1 MKTTIRMKING
12 SYVALL
18 LCFVSALILIGS
30 HMNTLKETRN
40 ELITKNMQVQ
50 TLIDMLEND
59 IVAIERAQQ
68 NLLIA
73 GKESELATYN
83 VAKKDFENMWQQLYL
98 RMDNRKT
105 QQAHLRT
112 INSNIEK

>member
-59 IVAIERAQQ
+59 IVAIERA
-68 NLLIA
+68 
-73 GKESELATYN
+73 TYN
-83 VAKKDFENMWQQLYL
+83 AAKKDFENMWQQLYL

>member
-1 MKTTIRMKING
+1 MKING

-73 GKESELATYN
+73 GKESELTMQR
-83 VAKKDFENMWQQLYL
+83 KKTL
-98 RMDNRKT
+98 KT
-105 QQAHLRT
+105 CG
-112 INSNIEK
+112 NSFTCVWIIVKHNKLIFVQSTAI